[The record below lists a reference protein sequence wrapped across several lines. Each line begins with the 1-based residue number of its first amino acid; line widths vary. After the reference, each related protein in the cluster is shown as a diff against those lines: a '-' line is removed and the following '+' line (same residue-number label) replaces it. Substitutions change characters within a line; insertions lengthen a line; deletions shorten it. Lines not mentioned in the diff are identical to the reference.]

1 MTRVSTVPT
10 IPYTILSGRKIMKSV
25 LKVFYTKIYSILF
38 KTNDGIPEIKM
49 QLQIIIFKTKMNKN
63 ILHFSINVLHVFV
76 NIIMLHVTL
85 TYVIIG
91 ENCFNKFF

>member
-1 MTRVSTVPT
+1 
-10 IPYTILSGRKIMKSV
+10 MKSV

-38 KTNDGIPEIKM
+38 KTNDGKPEVKM
-49 QLQIIIFKTKMNKN
+49 QIIILKTNVKKN

-85 TYVIIG
+85 TCHYRR
-91 ENCFNKFF
+91 ELFQ

>member
-1 MTRVSTVPT
+1 
-10 IPYTILSGRKIMKSV
+10 MKSV

-38 KTNDGIPEIKM
+38 KTNDGIPEVKM
-49 QLQIIIFKTKMNKN
+49 QIIIFKTNVNKN

-85 TYVIIG
+85 TCHYRR
-91 ENCFNKFF
+91 ELFQ